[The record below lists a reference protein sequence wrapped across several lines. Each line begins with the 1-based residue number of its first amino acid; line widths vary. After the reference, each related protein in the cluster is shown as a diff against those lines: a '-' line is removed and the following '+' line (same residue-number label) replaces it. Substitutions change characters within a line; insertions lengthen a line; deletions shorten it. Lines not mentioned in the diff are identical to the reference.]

1 MNISKIMANTLF
13 PIDETQGAGP
23 DKCPET
29 NLGVLLARALRDV
42 ADLKINCEQQEES
55 MNNQNF
61 SSAAQ
66 PSMQTLQMQ
75 RGVNLDVAHNKLL
88 ADFSAALSLHRF
100 WHVLPAADGEP
111 VAFFDSQTG
120 VRYTLSEFDA
130 LCNTHPFLYVNDKSG
145 NYLATLHTTSGHLW
159 ACLEKNQHLT
169 LVKGKSLSEE
179 SRVAGLQGWRLPTK
193 EQFWP
198 FASAEGNPHRE
209 GQKFRLYGTS
219 NWLTAGGC
227 CDVDEGCWG
236 VGDGCWGVGD
246 GAGKVFA
253 CNLYWLGTLAKQRLS
268 KIMKNEW
275 LLTTPDGK
283 MRYAPD
289 TSWQGLTPEALLT
302 ALRTAGLG
310 LQSADKSF
318 FLNSNLAETF
328 VDVDYTPCRL
338 PKLESAQLRDPHKG
352 LWELWGTRTEVFR
365 EAGLVARDP
374 ARDVCARNVAID
386 FGTSSTVVALTDEHG
401 GRRLLRIGVRDFYQE
416 ARSTDFENPT
426 VLEIIDYARLAE
438 IWTAQ
443 TYRPALD
450 WNWIHAAHEAQAS
463 FRDNPGDTAVL
474 ASILPRIKQWALRS
488 ARESLRITDRQ
499 GYEIEVP
506 ALTER
511 NPVSGTP
518 MTAGTD
524 DPFDPVEL
532 YAWFLGMA
540 INWRGNG
547 LFLKYHLTFPVKYPR
562 EVKDKILASFRRG
575 LQRSLPPT
583 LVTQP
588 GALQPFS
595 VIEIA
600 SEPAAYAA
608 AALPHLDLEPHQD
621 SIPYAVFDFG
631 GGTSDFDFGLWR
643 WASTEEE
650 SEGYDQV
657 FEHLHSA
664 GDNYL
669 GGENL
674 LEHLVYASFRQNLAV
689 CREHKIHFTRPLD
702 GERFTGEEAFVHRTQ
717 AAQTNTV
724 LLAGKLRNF
733 LESAEPRIEPQ
744 LKIDLLDS
752 EGKKQPCELSLDAEA
767 LDKLLFDSMQRGVRA
782 FLGELAKIR
791 NELPTGQ
798 PIQILLAGNGSRSR
812 HIKSLFDPEGE
823 HWPRLLQECLGDNAP
838 DLKIHAPLPIDEKN
852 HHAPTAKTGVA
863 LGLLR
868 LCKGEGVKLIDHV
881 RSATHDEAPFG
892 FYVGRLGRREEFSP
906 VLTPASAYQQWHL
919 LGPLPQG
926 VFKLCFSCSPRAQG
940 GMRQG
945 DPELRVER
953 LDFPAAAPQ
962 DKLFA
967 RATGPSTIEL
977 AAAPDEASLH
987 SRGDLPRQTRDLET
1001 R

>member
-1 MNISKIMANTLF
+1 MATEFNWLFSTVGTTLGK
-13 PIDETQGAGP
+13 PEGLSSLLHALQGLASE
-23 DKCPET
+23 PES
-29 NLGVLLARALRDV
+29 NRN
-42 ADLKINCEQQEES
+42 KQEQQMS
-55 MNNQNF
+55 NQNTPFTDPF
-61 SSAAQ
+61 SPRS
-66 PSMQTLQMQ
+66 LQLQ
-75 RGVNLDVAHNKLL
+75 RGVDPDAAYNALL
-88 ADFSAALSLHRF
+88 TEFSASLSQHRF
-100 WHVLPAADGEP
+100 WFVLPATGGDPSA
-111 VAFFDSQTG
+111 VFDSQTG
-120 VRYTLSEFDA
+120 LRYSLDEFEA
-130 LCNTHPFLYVNDKSG
+130 FCKLHPFLSLRDKDG
-145 NYLATLHTTSGHLW
+145 GYLATLQTTSSHLW
-159 ACLEKNQHLT
+159 TCLEKGRELQLAEGKALAAASHVAELT
-169 LVKGKSLSEE
+169 
-179 SRVAGLQGWRLPTK
+179 GWRLPTK
-193 EQFWP
+193 DELRS
-198 FASAEGNPHRE
+198 FASGEGNPHRV
-209 GQKFRLYGTS
+209 GQPYRLYGS
-219 NWLTAGGC
+219 CDWLTAGGC
-227 CDVDEGCWG
+227 CDVDERYWS
-236 VGDGCWGVGD
+236 VGD

-253 CNLYWLGTLAKQRLS
+253 HNRHWTAMSPRQRLAELV
-268 KIMKNEW
+268 KRGW
-275 LLTTPDGK
+275 QLATPDEK
-283 MRYAPD
+283 LFFAPD
-289 TSWQGLTPEALLT
+289 TSWQGLAPESLL
-302 ALRTAGLG
+302 ASLRSAGLH
-310 LQSADKSF
+310 LSSTDESL
-318 FLNSNLAETF
+318 FLNPDLAGAF
-328 VDVDYTPCRL
+328 IDLDYIPCRL
-338 PKLESAQLRDPHKG
+338 PKLESAQLRDPHQG
-352 LWELWGTRTEVFR
+352 LWELWGARAEIFSQM
-365 EAGLVARDP
+365 GLVARDP
-374 ARDVCARNVAID
+374 SRDVCARNVAID

-416 ARSTDFENPT
+416 ARSADFENPT
-426 VLEIIDYARLAE
+426 VLEVIDYARLAK

-450 WNWIHAAHEAQAS
+450 WNWVHAAHEAQAS

-488 ARESLRITDRQ
+488 AKETLRITDRQ
-499 GYEIEVP
+499 GGEIELP
-506 ALTER
+506 ELTER
-511 NPVSGTP
+511 NPVSGSP
-518 MTAGTD
+518 MSVSAS

-547 LFLKYHLTFPVKYPR
+547 LFRKYHLTFPVKYPR

-583 LVTQP
+583 LVRQP

-608 AALPHLDLEPHQD
+608 AALPHLDLEPQQD
-621 SIPYAVFDFG
+621 AIPYAVFDFG

-643 WASTEEE
+643 WASVEEE

-702 GERFTGEEAFVHRTQ
+702 GERFTGDEAFVHRTQ
-717 AAQTNTV
+717 AAQTNKV
-724 LLAGKLRNF
+724 LLAAKLRTF

-752 EGKKQPCELSLDAEA
+752 EGKKQPCELSVDAEA
-767 LDKLLFDSMQRGVRA
+767 LDQLLFERMERGVRA
-782 FLGELAKIR
+782 FLNELGCIR
-791 NELPTGQ
+791 NDLPAGQ
-798 PIQILLAGNGSRSR
+798 TVHVLLAGNGSRSR

-823 HWPRLLQECLGDNAP
+823 HWARLLRECLGDEVFE
-838 DLKIHAPLPIDEKN
+838 LQVHAPLPIDEGN

-881 RSATHDEAPFG
+881 RSASNDEAPFG

-906 VLTPASAYQQWHL
+906 VLTPTSAYQQWHL

-926 VFKLCFSCSPRAQG
+926 VFKLCFSSSPRAQV
-940 GMRQG
+940 GMRLG
-945 DPELRVER
+945 DTELRVER

-967 RATGPSTIEL
+967 RAIGPGSIEL
-977 AAAPDEASLH
+977 AAAMDETSL
-987 SRGDLPRQTRDLET
+987 SIQQDIPRQILDLGV
-1001 R
+1001 